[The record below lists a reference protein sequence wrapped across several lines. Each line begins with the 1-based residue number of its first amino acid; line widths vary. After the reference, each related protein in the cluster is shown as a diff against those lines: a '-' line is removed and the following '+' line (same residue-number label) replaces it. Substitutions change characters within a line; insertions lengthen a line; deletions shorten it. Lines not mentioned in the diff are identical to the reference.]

1 MIPHDLFVGEKKG
14 KVGVT
19 LIRHWLM
26 EKKKKK
32 PIILYALDSDAI
44 SRIIIILLN
53 NIYYQNGK

>member
-1 MIPHDLFVGEKKG
+1 MITHDLFVGEKKG

-26 EKKKKK
+26 KKKKK

>member
-26 EKKKKK
+26 KKKKK
-32 PIILYALDSDAI
+32 KS
-44 SRIIIILLN
+44 LLSFMPW
-53 NIYYQNGK
+53 IVMQLAELLLFC

>member
-26 EKKKKK
+26 KKKKK
-32 PIILYALDSDAI
+32 S
-44 SRIIIILLN
+44 LLSFMPW
-53 NIYYQNGK
+53 IVMQLAELLLFC